1 MKHLLFLKRFVFVVA
16 VFLCLDLHAE
26 VSYEFRKVQSNG
38 EMSNACIHCMFRDR
52 QGFIWFGTT
61 SGLERFDGYRFKTFH
76 SRTSDPESLLDDGVD
91 EIHEDQNGFLWIHTS
106 LGYCVYN
113 PETEKFDRSPE
124 EWMNKMGMHG
134 LPNRVFIDSHKNI
147 WSVVVGKGCYY
158 FDAKT
163 HKPFLFRMGRG
174 KGDIPMGVVSGITET
189 QGTVVLIYDDGTMVR
204 LDGHQ
209 WKPLWINTY
218 FPDHQSPKGHTYTL
232 QIDSR
237 NNYWVTVAGMTKIYS
252 PSLKK

>member
-26 VSYEFRKVQSNG
+26 VSYEFRKVLSNG

-124 EWMNKMGMHG
+124 EWMKKMGMHG
-134 LPNRVFIDSHKNI
+134 QPNRVFIDS
-147 WSVVVGKGCYY
+147 
-158 FDAKT
+158 
-163 HKPFLFRMGRG
+163 
-174 KGDIPMGVVSGITET
+174 
-189 QGTVVLIYDDGTMVR
+189 Q
-204 LDGHQ
+204 
-209 WKPLWINTY
+209 
-218 FPDHQSPKGHTYTL
+218 
-232 QIDSR
+232 
-237 NNYWVTVAGMTKIYS
+237 
-252 PSLKK
+252 